1 MLWLW
6 CTYVSARAQTMD
18 DENTKMTSKEP
29 PRYGS
34 LQTPSPPSGADSHK
48 VYPGRFYVLAV
59 FTLVVLLQ
67 SLAWMTFGT
76 IPTESFKHF
85 GLTDDDIALIA
96 GIALLYRSICDK
108 AIIMMHQKL
117 WRVQYSELWFYYN
130 QPHPPL
136 HSTYNARVRAL
147 YFLYQTLIYT

>member
-1 MLWLW
+1 
-6 CTYVSARAQTMD
+6 MD
-18 DENTKMTSKEP
+18 AENTKITSKEPP

-34 LQTPSPPSGADSHK
+34 LQASSPPSGADSYT

-67 SLAWMTFGT
+67 SFAWMTFGT

-96 GIALLYRSICDK
+96 GISLYTSIK
-108 AIIMMHQKL
+108 VL
-117 WRVQYSELWFYYN
+117 WSDC
-130 QPHPPL
+130 
-136 HSTYNARVRAL
+136 
-147 YFLYQTLIYT
+147 